1 MNQQEALMHLLAEE
15 ANRIAMPDVMAGKSI
30 GLPLPLEWIQARA
43 SLAQGSFEM
52 AYNQLNRLR
61 ADELKP
67 ELAAALHQD
76 IFESLEGIANLF
88 LIESID
94 TLREDIIDY
103 RKQADADNG
112 KVCHLC
118 IQLIHFK
125 YNSEGEI
132 YSLKDLAEDEFLL
145 DCLAND
151 FYPDPHIEQ
160 FLTDIRRKL
169 LLNSVQEMEVNE
181 SLLPLF
187 QAIALQGYLTN
198 YIFFSQDDEQAV
210 INGLDEDLGNLLSAE
225 ECDLDDI
232 TNILLLLS
240 MYNPLHQTN
249 ANPALEGILAEQLP
263 EFLRAIFVLTY
274 LEPADLDKKAA
285 QVLSLGTLNESSMAI
300 RQQYEESP
308 YPRYSHLSFWPE
320 PQPYCHRSEKLYYA
334 DQDLSALDSSPLE
347 VLVAGCGTGNQPL
360 RLAGSIKDINITA
373 IDLSRQSI
381 AFGERMRTAYGI
393 SNVQFY
399 QADILELPK
408 VFKANQQRFHVIECV
423 GVLHHLVDLK
433 AGLAALNELLVPGG
447 VMHLALYSQA
457 ARSRISELRH
467 LNQKLGIKSAPDHIK
482 LFRKQLFSS
491 ELDVRMKQILF
502 ARDFYNLN
510 GCRDLL
516 FNNQETCL
524 TIPQIRE
531 LLDSQ
536 QLEFLGFQFD
546 RGNIEKKF
554 KQMFPEESAP
564 LNLEYWHQFEQRY
577 PDTFWHMYQFYCR
590 KPSAN

>member
-1 MNQQEALMHLLAEE
+1 MNRQEALMHLLAEE
-15 ANRIAMPDVMAGKSI
+15 ANRIAMPDVMAGKAI
-30 GLPLPLEWIQARA
+30 EFPLPLEWVQARA
-43 SLAQGSFEM
+43 SLSQGSFEM

-61 ADELKP
+61 DSCLEATRTE
-67 ELAAALHQD
+67 ALQRD
-76 IFESLEGIANLF
+76 IRKSLEGIANLF
-88 LIESID
+88 LIDNVD
-94 TLREDIIDY
+94 TLRRDIIDY
-103 RKQADADNG
+103 RKQPDADNG
-112 KVCHLC
+112 GICHLC

-125 YNSEGEI
+125 YSNEGEI
-132 YSLKDLAEDEFLL
+132 YSLQNLAEDEFLL

-169 LLNSVQEMEVNE
+169 LLSSVQEMEVNE
-181 SLLPLF
+181 TYLPLF
-187 QAIALQGYLTN
+187 QSIALQGYLTN
-198 YIFFSQDDEQAV
+198 YVFFSQDDEQAV
-210 INGLDEDLGNLLSAE
+210 INGLNEDLGNLLSGDA
-225 ECDLDDI
+225 CDLDDI
-232 TNILLLLS
+232 TNILLLLC
-240 MYNPLHQTN
+240 MYQPLHQTN

-263 EFLRAIFVLTY
+263 EFLRAIFILTY
-274 LEPADLDKKAA
+274 LEPADLEKKAA
-285 QVLSLGTLNESSMAI
+285 QVLSLGTLNKESQAI

-320 PQPYCHRSEKLYYA
+320 TQPYRHRSEKLYYS
-334 DQDLSALDSSPLE
+334 DRDLRALDSKPLE

-423 GVLHHLVDLK
+423 GVLHHLVDLQ

-447 VMHLALYSQA
+447 VMHLALYSEA
-457 ARSRISELRH
+457 ARSRISELRM
-467 LNQKLGIKSAPDHIK
+467 LNRKLGIKSKPEHIK

-491 ELDVRMKQILF
+491 ELDTKLKQILF
-502 ARDFYNLN
+502 AGDFYNLN

-516 FNNQETCL
+516 FNTQETCL
-524 TIPQIRE
+524 TIPHIKN
-531 LLDSQ
+531 LLESQ
-536 QLEFLGFQFD
+536 NLEFLGFQFETRD
-546 RGNIEKKF
+546 TEKKF
-554 KQMFPEESAP
+554 KEMFPATSAD
-564 LNLEYWHQFEQRY
+564 LKLEYWHQFEQLH

-590 KPSAN
+590 KPD